1 MMEWWNAFND
11 MISSAKEYSL
21 VMLKSYWVNVGTSEI
36 DLCGNQKVCKL
47 YYRTTTLDFMLGA
60 KVKHKSPRSGG
71 ISPLSLLR
79 DDMKLKKIA
88 KILALGGIEP
98 PSERPQRYVLPLHHS
113 TGLKLA

>member
-1 MMEWWNAFND
+1 LQDMMEWWNAFND

-79 DDMKLKKIA
+79 DDMKLKKLQKYWRWA
-88 KILALGGIEP
+88 ESNRRRNGHNVTCYHYTTAP
-98 PSERPQRYVLPLHHS
+98 D
-113 TGLKLA
+113 